1 MADNI
6 GTVTVAIEA
15 QTEELTKGLKSAE
28 RAVNNAAKKME
39 QESANLA
46 QKAEKSWTEF
56 ASKMGVIQQVGAIA
70 QQVWNGLDGVLNAV
84 TDSTANASQ
93 KMTGAMDAIEAAGI
107 PVLSQFMAIGRGIG
121 SWISGEKKLRAAI
134 DARTAATE
142 RAAKKELEA
151 YNERQK
157 HRQELSEMTDAL
169 MTAMQEEAEMA
180 SQTNDRDKLRLK
192 QERERVALLEAF
204 EAKTKEANKNR
215 TQEAIDAEKERF
227 DKAFELFRQ
236 NQQREL
242 EAFDQAA
249 VDKADAEIRENKRAN
264 AAKKKADEEAAKA
277 RLEKTMSLQ
286 TKLDIMLAK
295 QSGDEEKA
303 RTLAIEA
310 RYQAMKKGA
319 TEAQLA
325 IINQMQAIE
334 LAGKSTAK
342 TSSEGGGGSVT
353 ASVSTALGS
362 FTIARRGVDL
372 QTKQVSLL
380 QRIAQ
385 AQEKVANKLTN
396 TTSSQTVT
404 IPS

>member
-1 MADNI
+1 
-6 GTVTVAIEA
+6 
-15 QTEELTKGLKSAE
+15 
-28 RAVNNAAKKME
+28 
-39 QESANLA
+39 
-46 QKAEKSWTEF
+46 
-56 ASKMGVIQQVGAIA
+56 
-70 QQVWNGLDGVLNAV
+70 
-84 TDSTANASQ
+84 
-93 KMTGAMDAIEAAGI
+93 
-107 PVLSQFMAIGRGIG
+107 
-121 SWISGEKKLRAAI
+121 
-134 DARTAATE
+134 
-142 RAAKKELEA
+142 
-151 YNERQK
+151 
-157 HRQELSEMTDAL
+157 
-169 MTAMQEEAEMA
+169 
-180 SQTNDRDKLRLK
+180 
-192 QERERVALLEAF
+192 
-204 EAKTKEANKNR
+204 
-215 TQEAIDAEKERF
+215 
-227 DKAFELFRQ
+227 
-236 NQQREL
+236 
-242 EAFDQAA
+242 
-249 VDKADAEIRENKRAN
+249 
-264 AAKKKADEEAAKA
+264 
-277 RLEKTMSLQ
+277 MSLQ

-310 RYQAMKKGA
+310 RYEAMKKGA

-385 AQEKVANKLTN
+385 AQEKVADKLTN

>member
-46 QKAEKSWTEF
+46 SKAEKSWTEF

-93 KMTGAMDAIEAAGI
+93 KMSGAMDAIEAAGI

-121 SWISGEKKLRAAI
+121 GWISGEKQLRREI

-151 YNERQK
+151 YNERRK
-157 HRQELSEMTDAL
+157 HRLELSEMTDAL
-169 MTAMQEEAEMA
+169 MQAMLEEAEMA
-180 SQTNDRDKLRLK
+180 SQTNDRNKLRLK

-227 DKAFELFRQ
+227 DKI
-236 NQQREL
+236 NG
-242 EAFDQAA
+242 
-249 VDKADAEIRENKRAN
+249 EN
-264 AAKKKADEEAAKA
+264 
-277 RLEKTMSLQ
+277 
-286 TKLDIMLAK
+286 
-295 QSGDEEKA
+295 
-303 RTLAIEA
+303 
-310 RYQAMKKGA
+310 
-319 TEAQLA
+319 
-325 IINQMQAIE
+325 
-334 LAGKSTAK
+334 
-342 TSSEGGGGSVT
+342 
-353 ASVSTALGS
+353 
-362 FTIARRGVDL
+362 
-372 QTKQVSLL
+372 
-380 QRIAQ
+380 
-385 AQEKVANKLTN
+385 
-396 TTSSQTVT
+396 
-404 IPS
+404 

>member
-28 RAVNNAAKKME
+28 RAVNNAAKKIE

-46 QKAEKSWTEF
+46 SKAEKSWTEF

-93 KMTGAMDAIEAAGI
+93 KMSGAMDAIEAAGI

-121 SWISGEKKLRAAI
+121 TWISGEKELRRAI
-134 DARTAATE
+134 DARSAATE

-157 HRQELSEMTDAL
+157 HRQELSDMTDAL
-169 MTAMQEEAEMA
+169 MRAMQEEAEMA
-180 SQTNDRDKLRLK
+180 QQTNDRDKLRLK

-204 EAKTKEANKNR
+204 EAKTKEANKSR

-236 NQQREL
+236 NQRREL

-249 VDKADAEIRENKRAN
+249 VDKADAEIRENNRAN

-310 RYQAMKKGA
+310 RYEAMKKGA

-334 LAGKSTAK
+334 MAGKSTAK

-385 AQEKVANKLTN
+385 AQEKVADKLTN

>member
-46 QKAEKSWTEF
+46 SKAEKSWTEF

-93 KMTGAMDAIEAAGI
+93 KMSGAMDAIEAAGI

-121 SWISGEKKLRAAI
+121 GWISGEKQLRREI

-151 YNERQK
+151 YNERRK
-157 HRQELSEMTDAL
+157 HRLELSEMTDAL
-169 MTAMQEEAEMA
+169 MQAMLEEAEMA
-180 SQTNDRDKLRLK
+180 SQTNDRNKLRLK

-236 NQQREL
+236 NQRREL

-249 VDKADAEIRENKRAN
+249 VDKADAEIRENNRAN

-310 RYQAMKKGA
+310 RYEAMKKGA

-385 AQEKVANKLTN
+385 AQEKVADKLTN